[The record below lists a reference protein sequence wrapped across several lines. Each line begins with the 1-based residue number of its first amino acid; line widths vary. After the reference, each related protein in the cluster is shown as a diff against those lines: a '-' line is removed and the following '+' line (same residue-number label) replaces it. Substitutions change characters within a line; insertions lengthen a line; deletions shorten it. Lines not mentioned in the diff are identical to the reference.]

1 MRRFATGRGA
11 VSRLAVGLTGMAL
24 AVGASACGASD
35 PEDTD
40 AGRTGTTATWP
51 RTVTHDRGSTEIA
64 ARPQRIVALDNS
76 LAEAVVLLGRPLVG
90 GTGDRDRPTFP
101 AYLGDAVRE
110 TRDVGPPDRPNLD
123 LVASLRPDLI
133 VSTTVRH
140 DTLYDELS
148 ALAPTVLVA
157 ATGPTWKENV
167 TLLGRALG
175 AEIRA
180 AQELTRYE
188 ARAKQLGDEINT
200 RAANPTISVV
210 RFGDGETHL
219 VTGSSFVGVILADAG
234 LRRPAAKDGDK
245 PGTEDGDKP
254 GTEIDQSRIDLVDA
268 DHVFVTTS
276 SGGERDRRRF
286 EADPRWQRLS
296 AVRQNRMYE
305 VRDEFWTTSASVQ
318 RAHFVLDDLAD
329 TFRIDPVK

>member
-35 PEDTD
+35 PEKDTD
-40 AGRTGTTATWP
+40 AGGSGTAASWP
-51 RTVTHDRGSTEIA
+51 RTVTHHRGSTEITVK
-64 ARPQRIVALDNS
+64 PQRIVALDNG

-90 GTGDRDRPTFP
+90 GTGGDRDRRAFP
-101 AYLGDAVRE
+101 EYLGDAVRE
-110 TRDVGPPDRPNLD
+110 TREVGPPDRPNLK
-123 LVASLRPDLI
+123 LIASLRPDLI
-133 VSTTVRH
+133 VSTSVRH
-140 DTLYDELS
+140 DTLYDRLS

-157 ATGPTWKENV
+157 ATGQTWKESV

-175 AEIRA
+175 EEIRA

-210 RFGDGETHL
+210 RVGDGETHL
-219 VTGSSFVGVILADAG
+219 MTGASFVGVVLADAG
-234 LRRPAAKDGDK
+234 LRHPAADHSDE
-245 PGTEDGDKP
+245 PD
-254 GTEIDQSRIDLVDA
+254 TEIDGSRIDLADA

-276 SGGERDRRRF
+276 GGERDRRRF
-286 EADPRWQRLS
+286 DADPRWKRLS
-296 AVRQNRMYE
+296 AVGQNRVYE
-305 VRDEFWTTSASVQ
+305 VRDELWTTSASVQ

-329 TFRIDPVK
+329 TFQIDPVK